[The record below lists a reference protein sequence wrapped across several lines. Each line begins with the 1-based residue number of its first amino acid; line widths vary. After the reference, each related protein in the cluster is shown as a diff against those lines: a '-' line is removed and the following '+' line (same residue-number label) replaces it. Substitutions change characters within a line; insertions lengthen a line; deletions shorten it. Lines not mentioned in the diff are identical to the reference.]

1 MKKVIKLAVVSAL
14 TTFVQLSFGQAV
26 FQTIELAVSN
36 PAAVVAAMD
45 KLAASSTGRS
55 TSNTVTL
62 YRYVANGEN
71 EATHLINIVH
81 SSPDEMDANG
91 AKLQGS
97 QDAAAMG
104 LEMIQAARIVST
116 SVGQI
121 LLSGGSA
128 ANITNENPAVML
140 YFMSVSDPAAYAREF
155 SSFLSQNAG
164 VGQTFLSSSLADGDN
179 PTTHIVFN
187 RGNSLGELIKNQPQS
202 QDGWD
207 AYSSRVAGLR
217 TIEGTAMLRHV
228 KSWTSQ

>member
-1 MKKVIKLAVVSAL
+1 MKTIIKIVVGFVL
-14 TTFVQLSFGQAV
+14 TTTVHLSFGQAV

-81 SSPDEMDANG
+81 SSPDEMDANMG
-91 AKLQGS
+91 KTQGS
-97 QDAAAMG
+97 QDVAAMG
-104 LEMIQAARIVST
+104 VEMSQAARIVST

-164 VGQTFLSSSLADGDN
+164 FGETFLSSSLADGDN

-187 RGNSLGELIKNQPQS
+187 RGNSLGELITNQPQS
-202 QDGWD
+202 LNGWD
-207 AYSSRVAGLR
+207 AYASRVSGLR
-217 TIEGTAMLRHV
+217 TIEGTAMLQHV
-228 KSWTSQ
+228 KSWASQ